1 MAPRETQRTS
11 RQNWDMNLG
20 SSKQI
25 YKEILKYR
33 DHTITP
39 RNFRP
44 LGPCAWPSVTMPS
57 SRTAQS
63 GSDSLPVTLARYFT
77 FLVSEYNDHL
87 SNCIG
92 RSAEQEQQPSRSY
105 VPTPWDS
112 ELGLHAAP
120 LVSPVDHRCQPGSPL
135 RRKSRAGSK
144 RSNSSRRRRFARRA
158 ESLSRDHE
166 AGRHG

>member
-11 RQNWDMNLG
+11 RQNWNMTLALVN
-20 SSKQI
+20 KF
-25 YKEILKYR
+25 KEIPGS
-33 DHTITP
+33 HHETS
-39 RNFRP
+39 
-44 LGPCAWPSVTMPS
+44 GPWAWPSVTMPS